1 MQKRI
6 SVGAAAILIII
17 SIVITFQITYLSVN
31 NKYKNL
37 MNNMEIEYSG
47 NSNTENSNNL
57 SDVSLYSKLATVDE
71 VVRSTYV
78 GEIDED
84 YLSDYII
91 RGYIAGIGDKYAY
104 YMTSE
109 EYVDFISEQNGELV
123 GIGVMVIYNGD
134 YSAIEVVTVMPDSPA
149 LEAGVLPGDLI
160 VTVEGESVGEL
171 GYYPAIARVKG
182 EEGTSTNFQVLR
194 IDSEGFYNYIDFSIA
209 RAPVTSLSVTYRQ
222 YQDTNIGIIK
232 ILQFD
237 ATTPSQFK
245 EAITNLKANG
255 VEKFIFDVRNNPG
268 GELNSITS
276 ILDYLLPEGPII
288 RAVDNQGNWTQIDS
302 DAAELDAEMVV
313 IVNSN
318 TASAAELF
326 SSAMKDYNKATL
338 VGTLTYGKG
347 TMQSVMTL
355 PDYSAISV
363 STAMYY
369 PPFSDNYEGVGVE
382 PHIIVE
388 LPAEVADK
396 NLYKVTDEEDTQL
409 QTAIGVLEGTIEV
422 PDVSLNSEVEN

>member
-1 MQKRI
+1 MSKKI
-6 SVGAAAILIII
+6 SVGAAAILLIIAVI
-17 SIVITFQITYLSVN
+17 ITFQITYLTVN

-37 MNNMEIEYSG
+37 LNEMEIAYGSETGESG
-47 NSNTENSNNL
+47 NITGSGTDIS
-57 SDVSLYSKLATVDE
+57 SKLNTVDE
-71 VVRSTYV
+71 IVRNTYV
-78 GEIDED
+78 GEIDEE

-104 YMTSE
+104 YMSSE
-109 EYVDFISEQNGELV
+109 EYIEFVSDQRGELV

-149 LEAGVLPGDLI
+149 LEAGILPGDLI
-160 VTVEGESVGEL
+160 VNVEGEAVGEL

-182 EEGTSTNFQVLR
+182 DEGTNTNFQVLR
-194 IDSEGFYNYIDFSIA
+194 IGSNGVSEYIDFSIT

-222 YQDTNIGIIK
+222 YNDTNIGIIK

-237 ATTPSQFK
+237 ATTPTQFK
-245 EAITNLKANG
+245 DAIINLQAAG
-255 VEKFIFDVRNNPG
+255 VEKFVFDLRDNPG

-288 RAVDNQGNWTQIDS
+288 RAFDKAGNWTQIDS
-302 DAAELDAEMVV
+302 DKDQFEAEMVI
-313 IVNSN
+313 IVNEN

-326 SSAMKDYNKATL
+326 SSAMKDYEKATL

-382 PHIIVE
+382 PHIVVE
-388 LPAEVADK
+388 LPEEAQNK

-409 QTAIGVLEGTIEV
+409 QTAVGVLQGTVEV
-422 PDVSLNSEVEN
+422 PTNN